1 MVSGSDERADG
12 SPSHGG
18 LESFDIDLGPDDA
31 ELLRGGLDAGD
42 DDDDF
47 EGIDEDPPPDD
58 DDDGELGE
66 PTDNS
71 VKTRPSQGDEADAQV
86 ASSQKDVM
94 FGAVLADR
102 YRVLELI
109 GKGGMGKVYLAE
121 HVAIRKKVAIK
132 VLSQSYCH
140 RPDQVK
146 RFLREAQAAST
157 IEHDNV
163 IDIFDYGETDNG
175 SVFFAMELLEGL
187 DLGGVLREDTR
198 LPWPRARPIFLQIA
212 RALQAAHDHGV
223 IHRDIK
229 PENCFLL
236 QRGEKVDF
244 VKVLDFG
251 IAKVVDEERK
261 NAHTLTQAGALIGTP
276 EYMAPEQVQG
286 GAADPRMDIYSVGCI
301 MYQVL
306 TGELPFE
313 DSTMFGVL
321 TKQVS
326 EDPIPLRVMAP
337 GAGIPAAVEEVV
349 LKAMEKS
356 REDRYQTMGELVDAI
371 EAIGL
376 HPDTGELPIAA
387 STSSLYPHLAPP
399 PQQNL
404 QRVVIGLGAA
414 VVLLCGLVAYFA
426 FGGDDSDDPSVATQA
441 VETQVAGPSDAGA
454 STAAS
459 SAGVTSE
466 EPVTT
471 DDGATSGGET
481 TTDETGS
488 EGATTSDSDESA
500 SGTTDE
506 DGTAGASAVS
516 QKKTKKAKKKPPPDP
531 NLPKELDLFR
541 RNAGIR
547 TVSESVKKCRAST
560 GVPAGTQVKVTI
572 KVSGRTG
579 KVLSATPTTS
589 NAAGK
594 CVAKAVKKAK
604 FPKFQK
610 STQKFSQ
617 AFRL

>member
-1 MVSGSDERADG
+1 MVSGTDERANA

-18 LESFDIDLGPDDA
+18 LESFDIDLDA
-31 ELLRGGLDAGD
+31 PEVYEPRDRPNVDQLESDENL
-42 DDDDF
+42 DF
-47 EGIDEDPPPDD
+47 EGEIDEDPDD
-58 DDDGELGE
+58 DDEVDDDEVDDDEVDGT
-66 PTDNS
+66 PQARNRDS
-71 VKTRPSQGDEADAQV
+71 
-86 ASSQKDVM
+86 DVIV
-94 FGAVLADR
+94 GAVLADR
-102 YRVLELI
+102 YRVLDII

-187 DLGGVLREDTR
+187 DLGGVLHEELRI
-198 LPWPRARPIFLQIA
+198 PWARARHIFLQIV
-212 RALQAAHDHGV
+212 RALEAAHAHGV

-229 PENCFLL
+229 PENCFVI
-236 QRGEKVDF
+236 QRGDKVDF

-301 MYQVL
+301 MYQAL

-326 EDPIPLRVMAP
+326 EDPLPMRTIAPDAEIPRVVE
-337 GAGIPAAVEEVV
+337 AVVF
-349 LKAMEKS
+349 KAMEKN
-356 REDRYQTMGELVDAI
+356 REDRYQTMTELAEAL
-371 EAIGL
+371 EAIDALVVEDSMPITRSSESSQSLESQIIPVEQKNLQRIVLGL
-376 HPDTGELPIAA
+376 AAAVVILCCLLAYFALRGDATQPEATVGATSDTAAAVAA
-387 STSSLYPHLAPP
+387 STDATSESSSTGDIADTTDVDGPSATT
-399 PQQNL
+399 
-404 QRVVIGLGAA
+404 A
-414 VVLLCGLVAYFA
+414 VADSDTDDATTEGD
-426 FGGDDSDDPSVATQA
+426 DDSD
-441 VETQVAGPSDAGA
+441 
-454 STAAS
+454 
-459 SAGVTSE
+459 
-466 EPVTT
+466 
-471 DDGATSGGET
+471 
-481 TTDETGS
+481 
-488 EGATTSDSDESA
+488 SDSD
-500 SGTTDE
+500 TDS
-506 DGTAGASAVS
+506 DGELGAGEPP
-516 QKKTKKAKKKPPPDP
+516 TKKKVKKGKKKSTPPDP
-531 NLPKELDLFR
+531 NLPKELDLFK
-541 RNAGIR
+541 RNTGIR
-547 TVSESVKKCRAST
+547 TVSDAVKKCRAST
-560 GVPAGTQVKVTI
+560 GVAPGTQVKVTI

-579 KVLSATPTTS
+579 KVLSAVPSTS

-610 STQKFSQ
+610 ATQKFTQ